1 MKYKAVPIVL
11 SVVIVLS
18 MAIVACGGTP
28 IFELSNLQITKD
40 PLYVGDEQTISVD
53 VRNTGGGG
61 GTCTVNFSVGS
72 EEFTSEIMVDPGS
85 KRTASITPTFQS
97 AGDYTVT
104 VDSLSDS
111 FTVKEHVACDTAETP
126 VDQDDNWWWFD
137 YVVTDGNVLV
147 SYAMY
152 DATLSTIDCVA
163 EQAKQPGETK
173 KCWVR
178 FPSTEMR
185 IGFSKEV
192 TDNVSRQ
199 IKIEGESFVSD
210 LFQVL
215 FAANKTD
222 IVLKL
227 GEREGGQ
234 FSYLDATGTLYVA
247 DGDGDVDV
255 VVTDEADEDSNERS
269 YTLSGGHEAG
279 DMIGDF
285 PLYAEANAQEQDIL
299 IGMPTMMTTGHA
311 YNDVIKTMATCPA
324 AGCAIDGHDAEIDGA
339 KFCEGDGTQVEP
351 YVGTNG
357 SLAIVATALK
367 QKFLGINLDFQMV
380 LTVDIAPK

>member
-11 SVVIVLS
+11 SVIIVLS

-28 IFELSNLQITKD
+28 VFELSNLQITKD
-40 PLYVGDEQTISVD
+40 PLYVGEVQTISVD
-53 VRNTGGGG
+53 VSNTGGAG
-61 GTCTVNFSVGS
+61 GTCTVNFSVNG
-72 EEFTSEIMVDPGS
+72 EELPPVEVMVDPDDEE
-85 KRTASITPTFQS
+85 TASLLYTPQS

-104 VDSLSDS
+104 VDDLSDS
-111 FTVKEHVACDTAETP
+111 FTVRELVACDTAETP
-126 VDQDDNWWWFD
+126 VDQDDDWWWYD
-137 YVVTDGNVLV
+137 YVVTNGNVLV

-152 DATLSTIDCVA
+152 DATLSTIDCLA
-163 EQAKQPGETK
+163 EQSEAPEDRICT
-173 KCWVR
+173 VE

-199 IKIEGESFVSD
+199 VRIEGESFVSD

-215 FAANKTD
+215 FAANWTD
-222 IVLKL
+222 ITLKL

-234 FSYLDATGTLYVA
+234 FSYQDAIGTLYVA

-255 VVTDEADEDSNERS
+255 VVTDEADEDSNDRS

-285 PLYAEANAQEQDIL
+285 PLYAAAEAQEQDIL

-324 AGCAIDGHDAEIDGA
+324 AGCKINGHNAEVDGA
-339 KFCEGDGTQVEP
+339 KFCDGGGATVAP

-367 QKFLGINLDFQMV
+367 QKFIGINLDFQMV
-380 LTVDIAPK
+380 LTVDISPK

>member
-11 SVVIVLS
+11 SVIIVLS

-111 FTVKEHVACDTAETP
+111 FTVKERVACDTGTLA
-126 VDQDDNWWWFD
+126 DSDDDWWWFD
-137 YVVTDGNVLV
+137 YVVTGGNVLV

-152 DATLSTIDCVA
+152 DATLSTIDCLA
-163 EQAKQPGETK
+163 EQSEAPEDRICT
-173 KCWVR
+173 VE

-199 IKIEGESFVSD
+199 VKIEGESFVSD

-215 FAANKTD
+215 FAANWTD
-222 IVLKL
+222 ITLKL

-234 FSYLDATGTLYVA
+234 FSYLDAIGTLYVA

-255 VVTDEADEDSNERS
+255 VVTDKNREDRS
-269 YTLSGGHEAG
+269 YTLSGGREAG

-285 PLYAEANAQEQDIL
+285 PLYAQAQAQGQDIL
-299 IGMPTMMTTGHA
+299 INLPTKMTTGHA
-311 YNDVIKTMATCPA
+311 SNDVIKTTC
-324 AGCAIDGHDAEIDGA
+324 GTKECKINGHDTETTGV
-339 KFCEGDGTQVEP
+339 KFCEGDETQVAP

-357 SLAIVATALK
+357 TLAIVATGLN
-367 QKFLGINLDFQMV
+367 QRFIGIDLDFQMV

>member
-11 SVVIVLS
+11 SVIIVLS

-72 EEFTSEIMVDPGS
+72 EEFTSEVMVDPGE
-85 KRTASITPTFQS
+85 KETVSITPTFQS

-111 FTVKEHVACDTAETP
+111 FTVKERVACDTGTLA
-126 VDQDDNWWWFD
+126 DSDDDWWWFD
-137 YVVTDGNVLV
+137 YVVTGGNVLV

-152 DATLSTIDCVA
+152 DATLSTIDCLA
-163 EQAKQPGETK
+163 EQSEAPEDRICT
-173 KCWVR
+173 VE

-199 IKIEGESFVSD
+199 VKIEGESFVSD

-215 FAANKTD
+215 FAANWTD
-222 IVLKL
+222 ITLKL

-234 FSYLDATGTLYVA
+234 FSYLDAIGTLYVA

-255 VVTDEADEDSNERS
+255 VVTDEADEDSNDRS

-285 PLYAEANAQEQDIL
+285 PLYAAAEAQEQDIL

-311 YNDVIKTMATCPA
+311 YNDVIKTMANCPA
-324 AGCAIDGHDAEIDGA
+324 AGCKINGHNAEVDGA
-339 KFCEGDGTQVEP
+339 KFCDGGGATVAP

-367 QKFLGINLDFQMV
+367 QKFIGINLDFQMV
-380 LTVDIAPK
+380 LTVDISPK

>member
-72 EEFTSEIMVDPGS
+72 EEFTSEVMVDPGE
-85 KRTASITPTFQS
+85 KETVSITPTFQS
-97 AGDYTVT
+97 AGDYAVT
-104 VDSLSDS
+104 VGDLSGS
-111 FTVKEHVACDTAETP
+111 FHVKPTP
-126 VDQDDNWWWFD
+126 PPCEVGALAGEDDDWWWYD
-137 YVVTDGNVLV
+137 YQVTGGNVLV

-152 DATLSTIDCVA
+152 DATFSTIDCLA
-163 EQAKQPGETK
+163 EQAEAPEDRICT
-173 KCWVR
+173 VE
-178 FPSTEMR
+178 FPSTEMT
-185 IGFSKEV
+185 IYFSKEL

-199 IKIEGESFVSD
+199 VRIDGESLVSD

-215 FAANKTD
+215 FAANWTD
-222 IVLKL
+222 IVLYL

-234 FSYLDATGTLYVA
+234 FSNLDATGTLYVA
-247 DGDGDVDV
+247 DGAGDVDV
-255 VVTDEADEDSNERS
+255 VVTDENREDRE
-269 YTLSGGHEAG
+269 YTLSGGCEAG

-285 PLYAEANAQEQDIL
+285 PLYAAAQAQGQDIL
-299 IGMPTMMTTGHA
+299 INMPTKMTTGHA
-311 YNDVIKTMATCPA
+311 YNDVIKTTC
-324 AGCAIDGHDAEIDGA
+324 GDKKCAIDEKDAEIDGA
-339 KFCEGDGTQVEP
+339 KFCEGDGTQVAP

-357 SLAIVATALK
+357 SLAIVATALN
-367 QKFLGINLDFQMV
+367 QRFIGINLDFQMV
-380 LTVDIAPK
+380 LTVDISPK